1 MTKHILITGGCG
13 FIGYHLAKRLAADPG
28 NRIVLMDNHSR
39 HGAPTDPEIAALAGE
54 PNVEL
59 ESHDL
64 RAPNYSYEMLSRA
77 FDEIYHLAAVNGT
90 ATFYERPADVL
101 RTNLMTLMTVL
112 DYVRGQHTRPR
123 VLFTSSNEA
132 YAGLESLGSLPIPT
146 PEGVPLVIDDPRN
159 PRWSYGGSKLA
170 GELLVH
176 AYAAQYGVPAVIVRP
191 HNFYG
196 PRAGNGHVIP
206 QMIERIRKREDPF
219 KIYGADQTRSF
230 CYIADAVDALILAMS
245 YAHSVCPT
253 FHIGTQAEIP
263 MRELAHLL
271 FDICRW
277 TPDRVERLPA
287 PAGSVSRRCPDTAL
301 LHSLGWLATTT
312 LPEGL
317 RATVA
322 WYRAHDAAS

>member
-1 MTKHILITGGCG
+1 MTKHILITGGEG
-13 FIGYHLAKRLAADPG
+13 FIGYHLAKRLAADSG
-28 NRIVLMDNHSR
+28 NRIVLMDNHAR
-39 HGAPTDPEIAALAGE
+39 HGAPDAEIAALAGE

-64 RAPNYSYEMLSRA
+64 AGGRPSCEMMSRT

-101 RTNLMTLMTVL
+101 RTNLLTLIHIL
-112 DYVRGQHTRPR
+112 EYVEIRYRTTKPR

-132 YAGLESLGSLPIPT
+132 YAGLESIGSLPIPT
-146 PEGVPLVIDDPRN
+146 PENVPLIVEDPRN
-159 PRWSYGGSKLA
+159 ARWSYGGSKLA

-176 AYAAQYGVPAVIVRP
+176 AYAAQYDVPAVIVRP

-230 CYIADAVDALILAMS
+230 CYIADAIDAMILAMS
-245 YAHSVCPT
+245 YAGPPCPT

-271 FDICRW
+271 FDICKW
-277 TPDRVERLPA
+277 TPENVERVPA

-301 LHSLGWLATTT
+301 MRSLGWLATTT

-317 RATVA
+317 RTTVA
-322 WYRAHDAAS
+322 WYLARAA